1 MVAADNDGRLQLTA
15 ADHLVEREA
24 GPRTIAQTD
33 PAYARRQSLEL
44 DTRPRHV
51 EPGVQM
57 RVVRKHLLH
66 PGVGLVD
73 IMGIARQCDPAE
85 WPDAAAEEGTDVGR
99 HEAGKVEGVC
109 NARLQS

>member
-1 MVAADNDGRLQLTA
+1 MVAADNDGRLQLTG

-33 PAYARRQSLEL
+33 PANARRQSLEL

-51 EPGVQM
+51 EPVVQM

-66 PGVGLVD
+66 LNVGLVD
-73 IMGIARQCDPAE
+73 ILGIARQRDPAE
-85 WPDAAAEEGTDVGR
+85 GPDAAAEKRTDVGR
-99 HEAGKVEGVC
+99 YKAGKVEGV
-109 NARLQS
+109 